1 MSPKDAER
9 RRVQVR
15 RRSREII
22 DLIDDLPRQH
32 LALDHTMRAFGED
45 FELAALKNALAPT
58 ADIDVYN
65 QAQALERAMTRVQ
78 NMLADLAIAGVKLA
92 GLEPPATAQGGRA
105 DRSFA
110 ALRDA
115 GVIDAS
121 VARRLRKAQVVRNL
135 LEHDYEAVSAGR
147 LHRTVEDVYEL
158 TFEFARPFRA
168 WIDPVLYDHK

>member
-1 MSPKDAER
+1 MSPQER
-9 RRVQVR
+9 RRVEVR
-15 RRSREII
+15 RRRQEII
-22 DLIDDLPRQH
+22 DLIDGLPRQH
-32 LALDHTMRAFGED
+32 LALDNAMRAFGDD
-45 FELAALKNALAPT
+45 FELRALKSALAPT

-78 NMLADLAIAGVKLA
+78 NMLAELAIAGVKLA
-92 GLEPPATAQGGRA
+92 CLEPPDSAHGGRA

-115 GVIDAS
+115 GVTDPS

-135 LEHDYEAVSAGR
+135 LEHDYEAVSPIR
-147 LHRTVEDVYEL
+147 LHRTVEDVYQL

-168 WIDPVLYDHK
+168 WINPFLYDPK